1 MEPAMSVDAFLKRLR
16 ESPDDIEFADTIA
29 VIDAHYDYTPT
40 AFRNGD
46 VHNEAGQNAGSCKLL
61 SFAQMQGL
69 SEAETLACF
78 GSFYRDDVLK
88 NPDGSDHQNI
98 RNFMR
103 TGWGGVVLER
113 PALAAR

>member
-1 MEPAMSVDAFLKRLR
+1 MSVEAFLKRLR
-16 ESPDDIEFADTIA
+16 ESPDEIEFADTIA

-61 SFAQMQGL
+61 SFAKLQEL

-78 GSFYRDDVLK
+78 GKFYREDVLK
-88 NPDGSDHQNI
+88 NPSGTDHQNI

-103 TGWGGVVLER
+103 TGWSGVQFQDT
-113 PALAAR
+113 ALTASA